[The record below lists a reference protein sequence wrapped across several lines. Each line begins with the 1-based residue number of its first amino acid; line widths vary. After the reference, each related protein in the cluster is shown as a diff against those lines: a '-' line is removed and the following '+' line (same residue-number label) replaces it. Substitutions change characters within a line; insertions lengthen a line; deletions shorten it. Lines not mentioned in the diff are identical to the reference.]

1 MWSLI
6 LKSKLGN
13 ITSRFKRNNL
23 PTKQE
28 IEALTDSE
36 REQAAKSLDTVITDL
51 RSQLENA
58 KAGKPVV
65 DKVVH
70 SMLNSRLKPV
80 TLEEIESRIKE
91 LETINEEFFS
101 SDDPLY
107 GQEKLGIK
115 FDIPIKGKTNKE
127 WTTETLTQLYNEMG
141 SNPSA
146 ELLYALHYF
155 IDEKTGGQFTSNK
168 GRWISE
174 IGREISKD
182 NPEPLKEIFKL
193 RLNPDVTNNVD
204 KRVFNYFTDKYKYSV
219 TGIQQIEEEV
229 NDTRERAVI
238 RPGQKPTKET
248 FMENKKVRRKTQGEM
263 VLAEKGSLELLLTP
277 NIADKINRI
286 TLTDLRGLINNI
298 NKANAGEDFISAL
311 QGPSIDIIHE
321 IIKATPIDNLVR
333 EIQVSRKGES
343 AVKSKGR
350 YLTLW
355 AVKYVEKRRSEDP
368 SRTITIGNTDIQSI
382 NEMKPILSKSLG
394 SRTSE
399 EQREV
404 NSYLSNLNKILD
416 YLRRQIDEDRE
427 TFVRDYR
434 KFISQSRQVES
445 KISEVSEEEL
455 SGLDGKQKREY
466 LKNYLE
472 QSGFSDINNTDLKYY
487 VKVDYDQLD
496 YALSLPKLS
505 RFQRNIFSLLLYS
518 YISSDENDYDS
529 LVNKLNTVSGE
540 FKQYIPTGKLFM
552 DNSEDTFTDS
562 MRALLTIFKRVSG
575 REELSK
581 YNNAFV
587 DLSDDLRSV
596 LDNFYKG
603 ILKEAQNE
611 DPEIEENDRLEVLE
625 FAIKEDI
632 FEDDIEDIVSKVK
645 PQLDELK
652 EVIND
657 IIADLSENMISLLIT
672 NISDIAEDTEDKYKR
687 QGLRVK
693 GRSAGIRE
701 YLISK
706 KYLQIPSPPRL
717 ITEGNDKYK
726 ISDNSLSVNKLDD
739 EVIYYKQV
747 MKNKK
752 LVYDKTKEYKFK
764 LRDLIGWIKW
774 ILIILKE
781 LQRNKF
787 YRF

>member
-107 GQEKLGIK
+107 GKEKLGIK

-672 NISDIAEDTEDKYKR
+672 NISDIAEDTEDRYKR

-764 LRDLIGWIKW
+764 LRDLIG
-774 ILIILKE
+774 
-781 LQRNKF
+781 
-787 YRF
+787 

>member
-107 GQEKLGIK
+107 GKEKLGIK

-764 LRDLIGWIKW
+764 LRDLIG
-774 ILIILKE
+774 
-781 LQRNKF
+781 
-787 YRF
+787 

>member
-115 FDIPIKGKTNKE
+115 FNIPIKGKTNKE

-764 LRDLIGWIKW
+764 LRDLIG
-774 ILIILKE
+774 
-781 LQRNKF
+781 
-787 YRF
+787 

>member
-204 KRVFNYFTDKYKYSV
+204 KRVFNYFTNKYKYSV

-632 FEDDIEDIVSKVK
+632 FEDDIEGIVSKVK

-747 MKNKK
+747 KKNKK

-764 LRDLIGWIKW
+764 LRDLIG
-774 ILIILKE
+774 
-781 LQRNKF
+781 
-787 YRF
+787 

>member
-632 FEDDIEDIVSKVK
+632 FEDDSEDIVSKVK

-672 NISDIAEDTEDKYKR
+672 NISDIAEDTEDRYKR

-764 LRDLIGWIKW
+764 LRDLIG
-774 ILIILKE
+774 
-781 LQRNKF
+781 
-787 YRF
+787 

>member
-65 DKVVH
+65 DKVVY

-248 FMENKKVRRKTQGEM
+248 FMENKKVRRKTKGEM

-445 KISEVSEEEL
+445 KISELSEEEL

-487 VKVDYDQLD
+487 VNVDYDQLD

-596 LDNFYKG
+596 LDNFYKE

-611 DPEIEENDRLEVLE
+611 DPKIEENDRLEVLE
-625 FAIKEDI
+625 FAIEEDI
-632 FEDDIEDIVSKVK
+632 FEDDIEGIVSKVK

-747 MKNKK
+747 KKNKK

-764 LRDLIGWIKW
+764 LRDLIG
-774 ILIILKE
+774 
-781 LQRNKF
+781 
-787 YRF
+787 

>member
-107 GQEKLGIK
+107 GKEKLGIK

-204 KRVFNYFTDKYKYSV
+204 KRVFNYFTNKYKYSV

-632 FEDDIEDIVSKVK
+632 FEDDIEGIVSKVK

-747 MKNKK
+747 KKNKK

-764 LRDLIGWIKW
+764 LRDLIG
-774 ILIILKE
+774 
-781 LQRNKF
+781 
-787 YRF
+787 